1 MKIVY
6 YYIFSKLN
14 KMASLSETSIKR
26 PVLAI
31 VMSILIILFGVIGY
45 TYLGIRE
52 FPSVDPPV
60 VTVQTNYTGAN
71 ADIIESQIT
80 EPLEESI
87 NGIAGIRTLTS
98 SSRDG
103 RSTISVEFD
112 LSVNIEDAAN
122 DVRDRVARSLANLP
136 KDVDPPVVA
145 KADADSNPIYFINV
159 KSKSKGLLEL
169 NEIVTRNI
177 KEKFQTVT
185 GVSSV
190 QIWGEKKYAMRLRID
205 PVKLASFRLT
215 APDIV
220 NALTKQNIELPSGS
234 IEGAMTELTVRTQG
248 RLTTADDFNNLIL
261 REEGDKVVKFN
272 DVGFA
277 ELAPENEKTFFKRD
291 LVPMVAV
298 AVIPQ
303 PGANQIQIVD
313 DIKKKLVQIK
323 NTIPDDVEISL
334 GFDYTQFVRK
344 SITEVEET
352 IMIAIALVAL
362 IIFIF
367 LRDWRSTLIPLTA
380 IPVSLIGVFFI
391 MYVMNFSIN
400 VLTLLGIVLSIG
412 LVVDDAIVVLEN
424 IYAKIEE
431 GMPPWEASLEGS
443 KEIYF
448 AVISTT
454 VTLAAVFLPVI
465 FLQGITGRLFREFG
479 IVVAGSVII
488 SAFVS
493 LTLTPML
500 SSKLLKNGHN
510 RPWFYRVT
518 EPFFQ
523 GLTNAY
529 ANSLAGFLRI
539 RWMAWVLMV
548 TFIGIIYTMFKT
560 DAIPSELAPM
570 EDRGGFRISCTAPE
584 GATFDYMLAFTD
596 EIGKFLMKEMS
607 PAERRG
613 IVTITS
619 PPFGNGGSNTGAVRC
634 VLHDDTIRRTQ
645 QAIVEE
651 IQPKIKKFTG
661 AKMFV
666 IQEQTIQ
673 TGQRGGG
680 LPIQFVIQAPN
691 FEKLKKAMPDFMAK
705 VRESPKFEVAD
716 VNLKFTKPELR
727 LEIDR
732 AKAQNL
738 GVSIQDVAQTLQL
751 GLSGRRFG
759 YFLMNGKQYQII
771 GQIDRP
777 ERNDVSDL
785 RSLYVKSNRG
795 ELVQLD
801 NLVKITEQ
809 STPPQLFRYNRYV
822 SATVQAQAAKGVTLG
837 EALDEMDRIAKE
849 NLDNSFSTAY
859 DGQSKEFRESSSSLV
874 FAFALALILIY
885 LILSAQFESFID
897 PMIILL
903 TVPLAVAG
911 ALLSLWDFSQTLNIF
926 SQIGIIVLVG
936 LVTKNGILI
945 VEFANQ
951 RKEHGSKK
959 LQAAQEAAVAR
970 FRPILMT
977 SLCTI
982 LGILP
987 IALSLGASSQS
998 RVSMGIAVV
1007 GGMLFATTLTLY
1019 IIPAVYSYMS
1029 RDLKPKMGDVKE
1041 ETLVEMATL

>member
-1 MKIVY
+1 
-6 YYIFSKLN
+6 
-14 KMASLSETSIKR
+14 MASISETSIKR
-26 PVLAI
+26 PVLAV

-145 KADADSNPIYFINV
+145 KADADSSPIYFINV
-159 KSKSKGLLEL
+159 KSEKRDLLDL

-205 PVKLASFRLT
+205 PVKLSSYRLT

-220 NALTKQNIELPSGS
+220 NALNKQNIELPSGS

-248 RLTTADDFNNLIL
+248 RLTTPEDFDNLIL
-261 REEGDKVVKFN
+261 REEGDKVVKFS
-272 DVGFA
+272 DVGYT

-291 LVPMVAV
+291 MVPMVAV
-298 AVIPQ
+298 AVTPQ

-313 DIKKKLVQIK
+313 DIKKKLVQIQS
-323 NTIPDDVEISL
+323 TIPADVEITL
-334 GFDYTQFVRK
+334 GLDYTQYVRR

-352 IMIAIALVAL
+352 IFIAIALVAL

-391 MYVMNFSIN
+391 MYIMGFSIN

-431 GMPPWEASLEGS
+431 GMSPWEASLQGS

-500 SSKLLKNGHN
+500 SSKILRGGHHQ
-510 RPWFYRVT
+510 PWFYRVT

-523 GLTNAY
+523 GLNRAY
-529 ANSLAGFLRI
+529 ENSLTGFLRI
-539 RWMAWVLMV
+539 RWLAWVLV
-548 TFIGIIYTMFKT
+548 VSFVGVIYGLFKF

-570 EDRGGFRISCTAPE
+570 EDRGGFRITATGPE
-584 GATFDYMLAFTD
+584 GATFEYMLGITD
-596 EIGKFLMKEMS
+596 EIGTLMMKELS
-607 PAERRG
+607 EKERRG
-613 IVTITS
+613 VITITS
-619 PPFGNGGSNTGAVRC
+619 PPFGNGAANTGAIRV
-634 VLHDDTIRRTQ
+634 VLSDTSSRRTQ
-645 QAIVEE
+645 QAIVDE
-651 IQPKIKKFTG
+651 IQPKLKKYTG
-661 AKMFV
+661 ARMFV
-666 IQEQTIQ
+666 VQEPTIQ

-680 LPIQFVIQAPN
+680 LPIQFVIQAVN
-691 FEKLKKAMPDFMAK
+691 FEKLKKAIPEFMAK
-705 VRESPKFEVAD
+705 VRESPKFETAD

-727 LEIDR
+727 LEINR
-732 AKAQNL
+732 EKAQNL

-777 ERNDVSDL
+777 ERNDVTDL
-785 RSLYVKSNRG
+785 RSLYVKSNKG
-795 ELVQLD
+795 ELIQLD

-822 SATVQAQAAKGVTLG
+822 AATVQAQAAKGVTLG
-837 EALDEMDRIAKE
+837 EALNEMDKIGKE
-849 NLDNSFSTAY
+849 VLDNSFSTAY
-859 DGQSKEFRESSSSLV
+859 DGQSKEFKDSSSSLV

-885 LILSAQFESFID
+885 LILAAQFESFID
-897 PMIILL
+897 PLIILL

-951 RKEHGSKK
+951 RKELGSNKM
-959 LQAAQEAAVAR
+959 QAAKEAAVSR

-987 IALSLGASSQS
+987 IALALGSGSQS

-1007 GGMLFATTLTLY
+1007 GGMFFATTLTLY

-1029 RDLKPKMGDVKE
+1029 RDFKVQGGEVKQGE
-1041 ETLVEMATL
+1041 ILEVV

>member
-1 MKIVY
+1 
-6 YYIFSKLN
+6 
-14 KMASLSETSIKR
+14 MASLSETSIKR
-26 PVLAI
+26 PVLAV

-98 SSRDG
+98 TSRDG

-112 LSVNIEDAAN
+112 LAVDIEDAAN

-159 KSKSKGLLEL
+159 KSKKRDLLDL

-177 KEKFQTVT
+177 KEKFQTIA

-205 PVKLASFRLT
+205 PIKLSSYRLT

-220 NALTKQNIELPSGS
+220 SALSKQNIELPSGS

-248 RLTTADDFNNLIL
+248 RLTTPEDFDNLIL
-261 REEGDKVVKFN
+261 REEGDKVVKFS
-272 DVGFA
+272 DVGHT

-291 LVPMVAV
+291 MVPMVAV

-313 DIKKKLVQIK
+313 DIKKKLIQIK
-323 NTIPDDVEISL
+323 STIPDDVEITL
-334 GFDYTQFVRK
+334 GLDYTQYVRK

-352 IMIAIALVAL
+352 IFIAIALVAL

-391 MYVMNFSIN
+391 MYVMDFSIN

-424 IYAKIEE
+424 IFAKIEE
-431 GMPPWEASLEGS
+431 GMSPWEASLQGS

-500 SSKLLKNGHN
+500 SSKILKGGHHQ
-510 RPWFYRVT
+510 PWFYRVT

-523 GLTNAY
+523 GLNRAY
-529 ANSLAGFLRI
+529 ENSLTGFLRI
-539 RWMAWVLMV
+539 RWMAWILVV
-548 TFIGIIYTMFKT
+548 SFIGIIYAMFKF

-570 EDRGGFRISCTAPE
+570 EDRGGFRIAATGPE
-584 GATFDYMLAFTD
+584 GATFEYMLGITD
-596 EIGKFLMKEMS
+596 EVGKLMLKELS
-607 PAERRG
+607 EKERRG
-613 IVTITS
+613 VITITS
-619 PPFGNGGSNTGAVRC
+619 PPFGNGAANTGAIRV
-634 VLHDDTIRRTQ
+634 VLNDTNRRTQ
-645 QAIVEE
+645 QAIVDE
-651 IQPKIKKFTG
+651 IQPKLKKYTG
-661 AKMFV
+661 ARMFV
-666 IQEQTIQ
+666 VQEPTIQ

-680 LPIQFVIQAPN
+680 LPIQFVIQAVN
-691 FEKLKKAMPDFMAK
+691 FDKLKKAIPEFMAK
-705 VRESPKFEVAD
+705 VRDSPKFETAD

-727 LEIDR
+727 LEINR

-777 ERNDVSDL
+777 ERNDVGDL
-785 RSLYVKSNRG
+785 RSLYVKSNKG
-795 ELVQLD
+795 ELIQLD

-822 SATVQAQAAKGVTLG
+822 AATVQAQAAKGVTLG
-837 EALDEMDRIAKE
+837 EALDEMDKIAKE
-849 NLDNSFSTAY
+849 TLDNSFSTAY
-859 DGQSKEFRESSSSLV
+859 DGQSKEFKDSSSSLV

-897 PMIILL
+897 PLIILL

-951 RKEHGSKK
+951 RKEAGSNKM
-959 LQAAQEAAVAR
+959 QAAKEAAVSR

-987 IALSLGASSQS
+987 IALALGSGSQS

-1029 RDLKPKMGDVKE
+1029 RDLKVQGGAVRQE
-1041 ETLVEMATL
+1041 EVLEVG

>member
-1 MKIVY
+1 
-6 YYIFSKLN
+6 
-14 KMASLSETSIKR
+14 MASISETSIKR
-26 PVLAI
+26 PVLAV
-31 VMSILIILFGVIGY
+31 VMSILIILFGIIGY

-112 LSVNIEDAAN
+112 LAVDIEDAAN

-136 KDVDPPVVA
+136 KDIDPPVVA
-145 KADADSNPIYFINV
+145 KANADSNPIYFINV
-159 KSKSKGLLEL
+159 KSEKRDLLEL

-205 PVKLASFRLT
+205 PVKLSSYRLT

-220 NALTKQNIELPSGS
+220 NALNKQNIELPSGS

-248 RLTTADDFNNLIL
+248 RLITPQDFDNLIL
-261 REEGDKVVKFN
+261 REEGDKVVKFS
-272 DVGFA
+272 DVGYT

-291 LVPMVAV
+291 MVPMVAV

-303 PGANQIQIVD
+303 PGANQIQIVN
-313 DIKKKLVQIK
+313 DIKKKLVQIQS
-323 NTIPDDVEISL
+323 TIPADVEITL
-334 GFDYTQFVRK
+334 GLDYTQYVRR

-352 IMIAIALVAL
+352 SFIAIALVAL

-391 MYVMNFSIN
+391 MYVMGFSIN

-431 GMPPWEASLEGS
+431 GMSPWEASLQGS

-500 SSKLLKNGHN
+500 SSKILRGGHHQ
-510 RPWFYRVT
+510 PWFYRVT

-523 GLTNAY
+523 GLTRAY
-529 ANSLAGFLRI
+529 ENSLTGFLRI
-539 RWMAWVLMV
+539 RWFAWVLV
-548 TFIGIIYTMFKT
+548 VSFVGIIYALFKF

-570 EDRGGFRISCTAPE
+570 EDRGGFRITATGPE
-584 GATFDYMLAFTD
+584 GATFEYMLGITD
-596 EIGKFLMKEMS
+596 EIGTLMLKELS
-607 PAERRG
+607 EKERRG
-613 IVTITS
+613 VITITS
-619 PPFGNGGSNTGAVRC
+619 PPFGNGAANTGAIRV
-634 VLHDDTIRRTQ
+634 VLNDTSRRTQ
-645 QAIVEE
+645 QVIVDE
-651 IQPKIKKFTG
+651 IQPKLKKYTG

-666 IQEQTIQ
+666 VQEPTIQ

-680 LPIQFVIQAPN
+680 LPIQFVIQAVN
-691 FEKLKKAMPDFMAK
+691 FEKLKKVIPEFMAK

-727 LEIDR
+727 LEINR
-732 AKAQNL
+732 EKAQNL

-777 ERNDVSDL
+777 ERNDVADL

-795 ELVQLD
+795 ELIQLD
-801 NLVKITEQ
+801 NLVKITEE

-822 SATVQAQAAKGVTLG
+822 AATIQAQAAKGVTLG
-837 EALDEMDRIAKE
+837 EALDEMDKIGKQV
-849 NLDNSFSTAY
+849 LDNSFSTAY
-859 DGQSKEFRESSSSLV
+859 DGQSKEFKDSSSSLV

-885 LILSAQFESFID
+885 LILAAQFESFID
-897 PMIILL
+897 PLIILL

-951 RKEHGSKK
+951 RKELGSNKME
-959 LQAAQEAAVAR
+959 AAREAAVGR

-987 IALSLGASSQS
+987 IALALGAGSQS

-1029 RDLKPKMGDVKE
+1029 RDLKVQGGQVKQE
-1041 ETLVEMATL
+1041 EVLEVV